1 MLRVTVILILYFL
14 SVYASCNKDKNCAI
28 QTYSFA
34 TGIRS
39 YPDTDSINI
48 NDTIWLEFISPT
60 RLTDLSTGNIISYS
74 AAKNLG
80 TDINFFQFTGGSIS
94 NPGAIPA
101 VDAFEYKLIY
111 GEFIPDNVLPEQNKD
126 YKFAEI
132 NNEYRFKLGIIPK
145 RVGIFSFSPGDAGG
159 VVRNNDECSKA
170 NFKITFTN
178 TNQHMYFYEQNRLGY
193 VPSQY
198 EQTHMYCF
206 KVK

>member
-1 MLRVTVILILYFL
+1 MLRSLILICIYFL
-14 SVYASCNKDKNCAI
+14 SVYASCNKNCAVK
-28 QTYSFA
+28 TYSFA
-34 TGIRS
+34 TGIKS

-60 RLTDLSTGNIISYS
+60 RLVDISSGNSIDYST
-74 AAKNLG
+74 AQNLG
-80 TDINFFQFTGGSIS
+80 ISINFFQFTGGSIS
-94 NPGAIPA
+94 NPGVIPA
-101 VDAFEYKLIY
+101 VNAFEYKLVY
-111 GEFIPDNVLPEQNKD
+111 GEFLHDPFLPDQNRD

-178 TNQHMYFYEQNRLGY
+178 TNQHLYFYEQNRPGY
-193 VPSQY
+193 IPSVY
-198 EQTHMYCF
+198 EQTHIYCF